1 MQTINATDVRNN
13 FSYYIDTVVREK
25 PIAIKRNRDVLL
37 FLSEQMVKDL
47 VKDLR
52 FQAEITNEDG
62 INVGTMI
69 GFDLVVE
76 AESEQEVIQK
86 LAEELLDYAQDYMN
100 DFKLYYNAPN
110 RKSHHPYVLKV
121 LLASTIEEIIGFID
135 AKVVRT

>member
-1 MQTINATDVRNN
+1 MIFIQTINSTEVRNN

-47 VKDLR
+47 LENLR

-62 INVGTMI
+62 INVGTVT

-100 DFKLYYNAPN
+100 DFKLHYNAPH

-121 LLASTIEEIIGFID
+121 LLASTIKEITGFID
-135 AKVVRT
+135 A